1 LKRRVSVTRPPPG
14 NHLSIPASPLSENAR
29 LSPVPR
35 ISRPLDL
42 KDTAK
47 AFAGE
52 DLGNNQMLP
61 HNLLSDSSGNNMVE
75 NTNPISIP
83 KNISK
88 LHMDLRGTIQSTDA
102 PIPKVPHLSKRNSD
116 SKIDASDLEK
126 PKASASKT
134 KAKQSPAP
142 LPSLRFSPDK
152 PRLKIKSR
160 LAPESSPASLGR
172 TAAGNIGNMIE
183 PSSSRSD
190 IYAWRTSVTRKK
202 LRVSPRSTKIP
213 IMRSRIPVPKRTES
227 PSQKTEPK
235 KPDSS
240 PSLSLETGMENEHHS
255 SSPGSLFGSHHASI
269 DPDSTPERQN
279 DYEHVNDHNYRETP
293 ISHQHSG
300 HPRLFHLRR
309 QFLQMLGLKE
319 LHLPGLVNYV
329 QNVNFDNVDKS
340 MLRHIKIQELYER
353 TKVVELLHQSAKY
366 HGAAENELGCVK
378 GWLEDLMEERWIIEC
393 GNVDPIRNWLNQ
405 LVRWLWGRKE
415 GDTTDPAP
423 FGITL
428 KEEAITM
435 GDSATIKLFAPQKE
449 HELFNL
455 RDAGIEL
462 LRNGFRNKEKKMIE
476 YWSKIRGISN
486 ISNAYGDEI
495 IGIYMR
501 KLTRWDKMELPE
513 NSITKR
519 RMWYL

>member
-1 LKRRVSVTRPPPG
+1 
-14 NHLSIPASPLSENAR
+14 
-29 LSPVPR
+29 
-35 ISRPLDL
+35 
-42 KDTAK
+42 
-47 AFAGE
+47 
-52 DLGNNQMLP
+52 
-61 HNLLSDSSGNNMVE
+61 
-75 NTNPISIP
+75 
-83 KNISK
+83 
-88 LHMDLRGTIQSTDA
+88 
-102 PIPKVPHLSKRNSD
+102 
-116 SKIDASDLEK
+116 
-126 PKASASKT
+126 
-134 KAKQSPAP
+134 
-142 LPSLRFSPDK
+142 
-152 PRLKIKSR
+152 
-160 LAPESSPASLGR
+160 
-172 TAAGNIGNMIE
+172 
-183 PSSSRSD
+183 
-190 IYAWRTSVTRKK
+190 
-202 LRVSPRSTKIP
+202 
-213 IMRSRIPVPKRTES
+213 
-227 PSQKTEPK
+227 
-235 KPDSS
+235 
-240 PSLSLETGMENEHHS
+240 
-255 SSPGSLFGSHHASI
+255 
-269 DPDSTPERQN
+269 
-279 DYEHVNDHNYRETP
+279 
-293 ISHQHSG
+293 
-300 HPRLFHLRR
+300 
-309 QFLQMLGLKE
+309 MLGLKE

-519 RMWYL
+519 RMWYFCLEHYVHWKEAVSHYSLALKMMNLLIVFHDLWGMHVEGMSNQEKKDFGVLHDNLYRFATVFQKPVEGDTQPMWQENECLYCFSKAASERISDDDRGRNLWMWLAQLAGVSGYGKYYASIIKTMTDGKDPEYVNQLFETHFWSPRTCSMMAGLKRIKDAMKKHAGPGDRMGGIKKNPIYNRF